1 VEWIYY
7 DPLPPSLF
15 LVSILGSCAIMH
27 LAANRQLLLLMMMM
41 MMMMMMMQSTDS
53 CTVLGSQCV
62 GQILGIQGAPQEG
75 DHLQEIAGKI
85 TVLFVSVFWFLSI
98 E

>member
-27 LAANRQLLLLMMMM
+27 FAAKQTATATA
-41 MMMMMMMQSTDS
+41 TD
-53 CTVLGSQCV
+53 
-62 GQILGIQGAPQEG
+62 
-75 DHLQEIAGKI
+75 DDDDDDD
-85 TVLFVSVFWFLSI
+85 
-98 E
+98 

>member
-27 LAANRQLLLLMMMM
+27 FAAKQTATATATDDDDDDDDDAVHSQLHSFRQPR
-41 MMMMMMMQSTDS
+41 
-53 CTVLGSQCV
+53 C
-62 GQILGIQGAPQEG
+62 
-75 DHLQEIAGKI
+75 
-85 TVLFVSVFWFLSI
+85 
-98 E
+98 